1 MNRNTFAGL
10 TVCGALISALAS
22 SSVLAQGGGMMGHGM
37 GGGCGMM
44 GMGGGMKGGHGMMGM
59 GPIWMLDLTA
69 KQQTQID
76 KIHNDLRKQH
86 WGVKRKMM
94 DERNKL
100 HELYGAEQRDAKK
113 IGKVYGALFNLQR
126 QMIETK
132 IDAHNRMETVLTAEQ
147 REQLKQTRGGMMG
160 HGMGRGM
167 RGGMKGQ

>member
-10 TVCGALISALAS
+10 TVYGALISALAS

-37 GGGCGMM
+37 GPGGGGCGMM
-44 GMGGGMKGGHGMMGM
+44 GGHGMMGL

-132 IDAHNRMETVLTAEQ
+132 IDAHNRMEAVLTAEQ
-147 REQLKQTRGGMMG
+147 REQLKQLRMDMPGR
-160 HGMGRGM
+160 GMGRGKHGRM
-167 RGGMKGQ
+167 MGQ